1 MSQLITPAELV
12 GMTEQELRALKGRIM
27 ADLHRFGQSAF
38 LCPHIYESL
47 RNIEAAILNLQAPQ
61 RAPTPAKPRGPKG
74 PGF

>member
-12 GMTEQELRALKGRIM
+12 GMNEQELRALKGRIM

-47 RNIEAAILNLQAPQ
+47 RNIEAAIACLQQVQYAP
-61 RAPTPAKPRGPKG
+61 AAKPRGPKG